1 MGFWQFTTVR
11 AEVNINVTPLPDT
24 VRLTAFAHP
33 MNRSTLYWSANL
45 CFDLAV
51 LGGSIVSGDASGVHP
66 VYLILLFALCSAPLL
81 FARSTNDRYGLL
93 TVFGGVY
100 FVFFGVLDSVQLLLS
115 PQAAAP
121 ASDGVIGADELVIL
135 AGGAA
140 AQLGYHVACNWGRSR
155 QRADATVR
163 DWPEA
168 SLILWGTVIWAVSTW
183 ITWQLRVHVL
193 VDTSLETTARGFGS
207 MSPLKLEAVLLAG
220 YMQPMG
226 IVILAYA
233 YCVYRRPFVLLALLG
248 TIAVQMVF
256 GFVTDSKGQ
265 VLIGVIIVVFCKLL
279 VDGKLPKA
287 WLGFAAAF
295 IVVVFPV
302 LQANRIAMGLRGTV
316 HSEAAQDIGTTLARA
331 LETQE
336 SVSSGRYHAE
346 TFFERSSM
354 KHSVAM
360 IVNGTGNTQEFQR
373 GHTLAPLL
381 TAFIPRS
388 LWPDKPDVQ
397 TGQLVNKEF
406 HVSDEAATNISPSHL
421 GELYWNFGW
430 LGVLAGMPVIGALL
444 GFIAAGFDLTRAV
457 TLTRV
462 LVLIATIKLL
472 ILGFEGVINVEYTV
486 WMRTM
491 AAIGLLHLVFARARA
506 GRRNPEDRPGNPSVT
521 AAPAAGP
528 RYPNLLA

>member
-1 MGFWQFTTVR
+1 
-11 AEVNINVTPLPDT
+11 
-24 VRLTAFAHP
+24 
-33 MNRSTLYWSANL
+33 MNRSTLYWAANL
-45 CFDLAV
+45 SFDLVV
-51 LGGSIVSGDASGVHP
+51 LGGSLASGGASGVHP
-66 VYLILLFALCSAPLL
+66 LYLILLFALCSAPLL
-81 FARSTNDRYGLL
+81 FARATNDRYGLL
-93 TVFGGVY
+93 AVFGGVY
-100 FVFFGVLDSVQLLLS
+100 FVFYGVLDSVQLLLS
-115 PQAAAP
+115 PQAAGAT
-121 ASDGVIGADELVIL
+121 SDGVIGADELVIL

-140 AQLGYHVACNWGRSR
+140 AQLGYHLSCSWGRSR
-155 QRADATVR
+155 RRAGAPVR
-163 DWPEA
+163 DWPEH

-193 VDTSLETTARGFGS
+193 VDTSIETTTRGFSS
-207 MSPLKLEAVLLAG
+207 MSPLELEAVLLAG

-233 YCVYRRPFVLLALLG
+233 YCVYRRPYVLLALLG

-295 IVVVFPV
+295 ILVVFPV

-316 HSEAAQDIGTTLARA
+316 YSQAAQDIGATLSRA
-331 LETQE
+331 LEAQE
-336 SVSSGRYHAE
+336 SLSSGRYRSE

-360 IVNGTGNTQEFQR
+360 IVTGTGDTQQFQR

-381 TAFIPRS
+381 TAFIPR
-388 LWPDKPDVQ
+388 LIWPDKPDVE

-430 LGVLAGMPVIGALL
+430 LGVLAGMPIIGALL
-444 GFIAAGFDLTRAV
+444 GFIAARFDLTRAI

-491 AAIGLLHLVFARARA
+491 AAIGLLHLVFARTRA
-506 GRRNPEDRPGNPSVT
+506 ARRNPEDQPGNPIVT
-521 AAPAAGP
+521 AAPAAGA